1 MIGKKHLSLKMTETF
16 SQTSNEPYIRHDYRV
31 HFTNKK
37 PVLFDN
43 YEDVQRI
50 WFETPSQFLDYIEV
64 LDRKKVNKKKSKGF

>member
-64 LDRKKVNKKKSKGF
+64 LDRKEVNKKKSKGF

>member
-1 MIGKKHLSLKMTETF
+1 MTETF

-64 LDRKKVNKKKSKGF
+64 LDRKEINKKNAKGF